1 MADLQRSAAIVTTP
15 SLTWSL
21 ILALQAQL
29 ATIRVTNGYLT
40 DLGAHIWITDGQRG
54 SDDALGLMI
63 YSEPI
68 AGPGL
73 DRERPGKPVRD
84 FTILLECI
92 IGTDLDDAQQQIHS
106 VIEDIEM
113 CVANFA
119 KQPAVLGALQ
129 CTAMHVADIAILD
142 RPEGAAVIAAQ
153 ARVVARYF
161 R

>member
-1 MADLQRSAAIVTTP
+1 MDDLHRSAAIVTTP
-15 SLTWSL
+15 SRTWSL

-29 ATIRVTNGYLT
+29 ATIRVTNGYIT
-40 DLGAHIWITDGQRG
+40 ELGAHIWTTDSQRS

-68 AGPGL
+68 VGPGL

-84 FTILLECI
+84 FTLLLECA
-92 IGTDLDDAQQQIHS
+92 IGTDLDDAQQQIHC
-106 VIEDIEM
+106 VIEDIDN
-113 CVANFA
+113 CLATFA
-119 KQPAVLGALQ
+119 KQPAALGALQ
-129 CTAMHVADIAILD
+129 CTAMHVVDIAILD
-142 RPEGAAVIAAQ
+142 RPEGAAVIAMQ